1 MPNVS
6 IIFHLKTE
14 DALEQMRLEC
24 LELLGAGANRQTPK
38 IVEETFALCNTPP
51 QNGYVRIV
59 ATPEF
64 AQMLQTVKEQGYES
78 PFGELVLIEW
88 NGQTEFVTAEYDDP
102 VLGHVRELLGY
113 MAELPI
119 VPAD

>member
-6 IIFHLKTE
+6 IIFRLKTE

-24 LELLGAGANRQTPK
+24 LQLLGAGANRQVPK

-64 AQMLQTVKEQGYES
+64 AQMLQTTKEQGYES
-78 PFGELVLIEW
+78 KYAELVLIEW
-88 NGQTEFVTAEYDDP
+88 SGQAEFVTDEYDDP
-102 VLGHVRELLGY
+102 EFGHVRELLGY

-119 VPAD
+119 VCE

>member
-1 MPNVS
+1 MPDVS
-6 IIFHLKTE
+6 IIFRLKTE

-24 LELLGAGANRQTPK
+24 LQLLGAGANRQTPK
-38 IVEETFALCNTPP
+38 IIEETFALCNTPP

-64 AQMLQTVKEQGYES
+64 AQTLQAVKDQGYES
-78 PFGELVLIEW
+78 PFAELILIEW
-88 NGQTEFVTAEYDDP
+88 DGQTEFVTAEYDDP
-102 VLGHVRELLGY
+102 EFGHVRELLGY

-119 VPAD
+119 L